1 MWQPVFDALGTCG
14 QDTNSG
20 SDHSLEKK
28 KSVLQKVVLV

>member
-1 MWQPVFDALGTCG
+1 MWQPVFDELGTCG

-20 SDHSLEKK
+20 SDYSLEKK